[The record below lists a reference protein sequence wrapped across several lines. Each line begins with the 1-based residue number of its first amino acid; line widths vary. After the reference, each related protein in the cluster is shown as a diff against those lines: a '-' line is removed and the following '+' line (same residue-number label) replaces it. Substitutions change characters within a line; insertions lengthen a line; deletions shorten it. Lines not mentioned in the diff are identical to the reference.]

1 MLELLWGWLSWPFT
15 TAPALSIIGL
25 AFFTLCVP
33 FGIVSWLRT
42 RKETNRLRAER
53 DEYWRQRGM

>member
-15 TAPALSIIGL
+15 TAPALSFIGL
-25 AFFTLCVP
+25 AFFMLCVP
-33 FGIVSWLRT
+33 VGVVSWLRT